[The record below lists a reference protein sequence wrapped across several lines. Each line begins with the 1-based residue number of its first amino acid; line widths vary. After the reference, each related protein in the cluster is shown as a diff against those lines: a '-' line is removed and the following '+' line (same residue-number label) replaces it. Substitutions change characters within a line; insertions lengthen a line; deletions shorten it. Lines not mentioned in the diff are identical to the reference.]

1 MSIPRAQR
9 QWDIYRANLGESADC
24 FLLVLSSNETNEI
37 LDKQVLACE
46 LVPESVQR
54 LSASPVTIKA
64 KPGETGLPEP
74 ATISVATL
82 ASIPRGCLTSLE
94 GRLDPIPLRLAVDKA
109 VQILI
114 GNESWP

>member
-1 MSIPRAQR
+1 MAIPRAQR
-9 QWDIYRANLGESADC
+9 QWDVYRANLGEGTDF

-37 LDKQVLACE
+37 LGSQVIACE

-54 LSASPVTIKA
+54 LAASPVTIKA
-64 KPGETGLPEP
+64 KPGETGLSEP
-74 ATISVATL
+74 ATISVATV
-82 ASIPRGCLTSLE
+82 ASIPRSCLASLE
-94 GRLDPIPLRLAVDKA
+94 GRLEPISLRLAVDKA